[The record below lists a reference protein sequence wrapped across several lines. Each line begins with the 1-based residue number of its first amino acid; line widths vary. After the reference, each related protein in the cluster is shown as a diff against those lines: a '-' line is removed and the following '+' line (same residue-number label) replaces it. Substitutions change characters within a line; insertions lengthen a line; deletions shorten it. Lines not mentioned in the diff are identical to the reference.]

1 MASRKI
7 KKILVPLDGSKH
19 SMDGLHEAIEIAK
32 PFGARITGLC
42 VIPSTP
48 PIPVIESSQASF
60 KSSMTDGAAKTMA
73 EAKKVASRND
83 VEFQGKLVCGDASL
97 EIANF
102 ANAKKYD
109 LIVIGSRG
117 RSGLKEL
124 FLGSVANAV
133 VHRSQVP
140 VLVIK

>member
-19 SMDGLHEAIEIAK
+19 SMDGLHKAIEIAK

-48 PIPVIESSQASF
+48 PIPLIGSQPSF
-60 KSSMTDGAAKTMA
+60 KSYMTDGAAKTMA

-83 VEFQGKLVCGDASL
+83 VEFHGKLVYGDASL

-109 LIVIGSRG
+109 LVVIGSRG

-124 FLGSVANAV
+124 FLGSVANAT

>member
-1 MASRKI
+1 MVSRKI
-7 KKILVPLDGSKH
+7 KKILVPLDGSKY
-19 SMDGLHEAIEIAK
+19 SMDGLHEAIEIAR

-42 VIPSTP
+42 VIPLNP
-48 PIPVIESSQASF
+48 PIPLVGSQPSF
-60 KSSMTDGAAKTMA
+60 KSYMTDSAAKFMA
-73 EAKKVASRND
+73 EAKKVASKND
-83 VEFQGKLVCGDASL
+83 VEFHGKLVYGDASL

-109 LIVIGSRG
+109 LVVIGSRG

-124 FLGSVANAV
+124 FLGSVANSV

-140 VLVIK
+140 VLVLK

>member
-7 KKILVPLDGSKH
+7 KKILVPLDGSKP
-19 SMDGLHEAIEIAK
+19 SLRGLDKAIEIAR
-32 PFGARITGLC
+32 PIGARITGLC
-42 VIPSTP
+42 VIPTVP
-48 PIPVIESSQASF
+48 PIPTIGLPTSF
-60 KSSMTDGAAKTMA
+60 KSYMTDGAAKVIS
-73 EAKKVASRND
+73 EAKKTVLKNS
-83 VEFQGKLVCGDASL
+83 VKFHGKLVYGDASI
-97 EIANF
+97 EIARF
-102 ANAKKYD
+102 ANDKKYD

-124 FLGSVANAV
+124 FLGSVANSV

>member
-42 VIPSTP
+42 VIPTNP
-48 PIPVIESSQASF
+48 PIPLVGLKTPF
-60 KSSMTDGAAKTMA
+60 KSYMTDGAAKFMA
-73 EAKKVASRND
+73 ESKKMASRNGVD
-83 VEFQGKLVCGDASL
+83 FHGKLIYGEPSL

-109 LIVIGSRG
+109 LVVIGSRG

-124 FLGSVANAV
+124 FLGSIANSV

-140 VLVIK
+140 VLVLK